1 MRVHWTNTAQ
11 GHLRAIHD
19 YIRQDSPEY
28 ARRMVDRLTRRSV
41 QIAQFPRSG
50 RKVPEYESDEI
61 REVIEAAY
69 RIIYRIKPNQI
80 DVLAVIHGARD
91 LEKAVAT
98 IPGIDVPHS

>member
-1 MRVHWTNTAQ
+1 MRVHWTDTAQ

-50 RKVPEYESDEI
+50 RKVPECETDDV

-69 RIIYRIKPNQI
+69 RVIYRIKPDQI

-91 LEKAVAT
+91 LEKAAET
-98 IPGIDVPHS
+98 IPGIAPSHS